1 MPKLSTA
8 VPKYRKHRA
17 SGKAVVTI
25 NGRDH
30 YLGPYGTKAS
40 KLEYDRLINQWLVTG
55 RDDNFGLPEH
65 ETGTITVA
73 ELINRFRKH
82 CEKRYRRDDGSPTGA
97 IETIKAIMKRLRKRY
112 GDYGVEE
119 FRPLALKEFIKS
131 MVDDDCSRTYINM
144 AIGKIKQ
151 MFRWGVSEE
160 LLDEAVLRRL
170 QAVGGEMAGSSDA
183 RETEP
188 VEPVTDEAVEATL
201 PHMPGMVQAMVR
213 LQRLTGM
220 RPGEVCNMRECDLE
234 QLPDGMMLYRPYR
247 HKTKHKGKKRL
258 IIIGPKARL
267 ILAPYFGNGD
277 QFVFSPQRSVTIEM
291 AKRGIKRRAPVTA
304 GDQYTNDSYRRAVT
318 RACELAFPA
327 PKNATAEAKK
337 DWRREHSWSPN
348 QLRHSLATE
357 VRQTEQSLESVAAVL
372 GHANVSTSEI
382 YAERNM
388 QMAIEIMRKIG

>member
-1 MPKLSTA
+1 
-8 VPKYRKHRA
+8 
-17 SGKAVVTI
+17 
-25 NGRDH
+25 
-30 YLGPYGTKAS
+30 
-40 KLEYDRLINQWLVTG
+40 
-55 RDDNFGLPEH
+55 
-65 ETGTITVA
+65 
-73 ELINRFRKH
+73 
-82 CEKRYRRDDGSPTGA
+82 
-97 IETIKAIMKRLRKRY
+97 MKRLRLRY
-112 GDYGVEE
+112 GDYQVTD

-144 AIGKIKQ
+144 GIGKVKQ

-170 QAVGGEMAGSSDA
+170 QSVGGEMAGSSDA

-188 VEPVTDEAVEATL
+188 VEPVSDSAVEATL
-201 PHMPGMVQAMVR
+201 PHMPDMVRAMVK

-258 IIIGPKARL
+258 IIIGPKARMVV
-267 ILAPYFGNGD
+267 APYLGNGD
-277 QFVFSPQRSVTIEM
+277 QFVFSPQRSIVIEM
-291 AKRGIKRRAPVTA
+291 AKRGIERRAPVTA
-304 GDQYTNDSYRRAVT
+304 GDQYTNDSYRRAIN
-318 RACELAFPA
+318 RACELAYPA
-327 PKNATAEAKK
+327 PKNAGVDAKK
-337 DWRREHSWSPN
+337 DWRRKHNWSPN

-357 VRQTEQSLESVAAVL
+357 VRETEQSLESVAAVL

-388 QMAIEIMRKIG
+388 KLAIQTMKKIG